1 MTPFLAPGILLGL
14 GTLYLFIHAA
24 ASSVGDGVG
33 ADACGDRYGGSSEQS
48 TVGVL
53 ASSTSAPPASA
64 DSITAVIG
72 GGNNRVPAE
81 ERWAA

>member
-1 MTPFLAPGILLGL
+1 MTPLLLAPGILLGL

-33 ADACGDRYGGSSEQS
+33 AGLDDRGRSSC
-48 TVGVL
+48 V
-53 ASSTSAPPASA
+53 SA

-81 ERWAA
+81 ERWVA